1 MHLLIGLGPIG
12 GHIGEQLA
20 TPPAP
25 RRRTDGDGSGFH
37 AVPVRDWSQ
46 PLQAPA
52 SVDLDTIDW
61 LAVRSVHVSV
71 PSAEQVVS
79 VFHSLLDA
87 TAQPLTVF
95 VHTTLAPHDA
105 REILSSA
112 PDTWRTFEAPLAMGP
127 QGARAGAM
135 TVLLAGPA
143 TTADEDRLLAGIS
156 GRVVRMD
163 AYGKPALVKLLN
175 NTLAA
180 YNLAATARMLTLA
193 SQHGVRP
200 RDVVDAIGVSS
211 GRGWLSDNLAD
222 AHYEHLLNDVGL
234 LSEELGPLP
243 AVVLDEEVA
252 PVILQ
257 ARALL
262 GEGAAS

>member
-1 MHLLIGLGPIG
+1 
-12 GHIGEQLA
+12 
-20 TPPAP
+20 
-25 RRRTDGDGSGFH
+25 
-37 AVPVRDWSQ
+37 
-46 PLQAPA
+46 
-52 SVDLDTIDW
+52 
-61 LAVRSVHVSV
+61 
-71 PSAEQVVS
+71 
-79 VFHSLLDA
+79 
-87 TAQPLTVF
+87 
-95 VHTTLAPHDA
+95 
-105 REILSSA
+105 
-112 PDTWRTFEAPLAMGP
+112 
-127 QGARAGAM
+127 M

-222 AHYEHLLNDVGL
+222 AHYEHLLNDVEL

-243 AVVLDEEVA
+243 AVVLDEEVE

>member
-12 GHIGEQLA
+12 GNIVEHLA
-20 TPPAP
+20 APAHKSNGNGNDLYAH
-25 RRRTDGDGSGFH
+25 R
-37 AVPVRDWSQ
+37 VRDWSQ
-46 PLQAPA
+46 PAQLAA
-52 SVDLDTIDW
+52 VDLTAVDW
-61 LAVRSVHVSV
+61 PTVKSVHISV
-71 PSAEQVVS
+71 PQAEQVVS
-79 VFHSLLDA
+79 VFESLLDS
-87 TAQPLTVF
+87 TALPLTVF

-112 PDTWRTFEAPLAMGP
+112 PDTWRTFEAPLASGP
-127 QGARAGAM
+127 QGARAEAM

-143 TTADEDRLLAGIS
+143 TTAAEDSLLASIS

-163 AYGKPALVKLLN
+163 AYGQPALVKLLN

-200 RDVVDAIGVSS
+200 RDVVEAIGVSS

-222 AHYEHLLNDVGL
+222 VSYQHLLTDVEL
-234 LSEELGPLP
+234 LAEELGPLP
-243 AVVLDEEVA
+243 AVALDHEVE

-262 GEGAAS
+262 AGGSARG

>member
-61 LAVRSVHVSV
+61 LAVSSVHVSV

-87 TAQPLTVF
+87 TTQPLTVF
-95 VHTTLAPHDA
+95 VHTTLAPHDERDPVLGA
-105 REILSSA
+105 GH
-112 PDTWRTFEAPLAMGP
+112 LAHLR
-127 QGARAGAM
+127 GAAGD
-135 TVLLAGPA
+135 GPA
-143 TTADEDRLLAGIS
+143 GRARRGDDRAAG
-156 GRVVRMD
+156 R
-163 AYGKPALVKLLN
+163 
-175 NTLAA
+175 
-180 YNLAATARMLTLA
+180 AR
-193 SQHGVRP
+193 HHR
-200 RDVVDAIGVSS
+200 
-211 GRGWLSDNLAD
+211 
-222 AHYEHLLNDVGL
+222 
-234 LSEELGPLP
+234 
-243 AVVLDEEVA
+243 
-252 PVILQ
+252 
-257 ARALL
+257 
-262 GEGAAS
+262 